1 MDVLHNYTFHLGR
14 EEGKTIKRESYF
26 WKWNWCT
33 TRRSSGKVRRHS
45 YDSRPVLYYMHTNT
59 DTHTYTNMPPFS
71 GDPSSAVG
79 MCVRGLRGDI
89 ARCGCKWT
97 AVTQLY
103 SCLFCCCDTLAVA
116 LVTRTMCNIRF
127 TFGKSCPVEFEFM
140 SCILMSDQVRYLR
153 ESLWLASAKI
163 FYAGH
168 VLCVCGSV

>member
-14 EEGKTIKRESYF
+14 EEGKTIKWESYF

-33 TRRSSGKVRRHS
+33 TRRLSGKVRRHS
-45 YDSRPVLYYMHTNT
+45 YNSCPVLYYMRTNT
-59 DTHTYTNMPPFS
+59 DTDTHTPTCLFFS

-97 AVTQLY
+97 AVTLY

-127 TFGKSCPVEFEFM
+127 TFGKSCPVEFEFT
-140 SCILMSDQVRYLR
+140 SCILMSDHVPQGV
-153 ESLWLASAKI
+153 SLIGECWNFLCRSC
-163 FYAGH
+163 F
-168 VLCVCGSV
+168 VCVCGSV